1 MSNELLI
8 QQLKIL
14 LEKEIL
20 NKKWNDVIEET
31 IERLGDN
38 ETLKIYNYDDV
49 LFDTGFPLSR
59 IEELNVSIVSGDEIV
74 TVIDIDGNVH
84 KYDAAILAEDERLQ
98 HHNDGGYIVEKDKI
112 RKWTH
117 RKDSY
122 DWSLKHEYL

>member
-20 NKKWNDVIEET
+20 NKKWNDVIEEV

-38 ETLKIYNYDDV
+38 ETLKIYNYDDI

-74 TVIDIDGNVH
+74 TIIDIDGHVH
-84 KYDAAILAEDERLQ
+84 TYDAAILAEDARLQ
-98 HHNDGGYIVEKDKI
+98 NHNDGGYVVEKDKI

-117 RKDSY
+117 RENSH
-122 DWSLKHEYL
+122 DWS